1 MFSMQ
6 VETKFLVIVREAQIG
21 DSIEGWRVCWV
32 GGWDKRRVVF
42 YVMVER
48 INQMQCT
55 DRLQACSR

>member
-32 GGWDKRRVVF
+32 GGWDKWRVVF
-42 YVMVER
+42 HVMVER
-48 INQMQCT
+48 NIQTAYCV
-55 DRLQACSR
+55 RLEAGAR